1 MTKMCQHVK
10 GYICYVLT
18 EIFLQPLIRVIAP
31 DLLLFF
37 LLCWQ
42 ISQIEH
48 RGKTLNFTIFSAI
61 KMHII
66 GEISPFLVLFRNCIK
81 YPCRQNRMPAFTG
94 KNYKFDHFLTNYVL
108 YMRTNYGRTSLS
120 CFC

>member
-1 MTKMCQHVK
+1 MCQHVK

-18 EIFLQPLIRVIAP
+18 EIFLQPLIKVIVP

-37 LLCWQ
+37 WLCWQ

-66 GEISPFLVLFRNCIK
+66 GEISPFPILFRNCIK

>member
-10 GYICYVLT
+10 GNICYVLA

-31 DLLLFF
+31 ALLLFY

-81 YPCRQNRMPAFTG
+81 CPCRQNRMTAFTG